1 MIDVYS
7 VRKHTELEKTHRT
20 KLVVLEQGTV
30 DHGVWN
36 EGKER
41 SLMSINMCS
50 MHVDG
55 EMIYLYAMSMF
66 WISIRL
72 FIGFWM

>member
-7 VRKHTELEKTHRT
+7 VRKHTELEKNTGQSLWYLN
-20 KLVVLEQGTV
+20 KEQLIMESEM
-30 DHGVWN
+30 
-36 EGKER
+36 EGK
-41 SLMSINMCS
+41 SINMCS

-55 EMIYLYAMSMF
+55 EMIFLNAMSMF

-72 FIGFWM
+72 FIGF